1 MPRPK
6 EFDPEQALDKAVHLF
21 WRQGYQA
28 TSVQDLV
35 DAMGINRFSLYDTF
49 GDKHQLFLAA
59 LDRYM
64 QKWRNDKLYALEHSQ
79 EGLPAIRRFFQEW
92 LESYDSEK
100 GSQGCFLTNSAVE
113 VAPHD
118 QAAAAFV
125 RANLARLENA
135 FYQALVRARK
145 KGEIPKS
152 LNLRDYACFF
162 TNSIMGFT
170 VLLKVLPDRKALER
184 IFRTL
189 FASLQKA

>member
-6 EFDPEQALDKAVHLF
+6 EFDPEQALDKAMHLF
-21 WRQGYQA
+21 WRKGYKA

-49 GDKHQLFLAA
+49 GDKHQLFLAT
-59 LDRYM
+59 LDLYE
-64 QKWRNDKLYALEHSQ
+64 QEWGKDKLYALEHSQ
-79 EGLPAIRRFFQEW
+79 EGLRAIRRFFQEW
-92 LESYDSEK
+92 LESYDSEE
-100 GSQGCFLTNSAVE
+100 GRQGCFLTNSAVE
-113 VAPHD
+113 VALHD

-125 RANLARLENA
+125 RADLARLEEA
-135 FYQALVRARK
+135 FYKALVRARK

-170 VLLKVLPDRKALER
+170 VLLKVHPDRKVLER
-184 IFRTL
+184 ILHTL
-189 FASLQKA
+189 FASLKKT